1 MGRRKSDSPNWGG
14 KRSNAG
20 RPKELGKDTATLSFR
35 IDNETAARCKAL
47 GGSKFIRAAIHAA
60 LSAVKDGAAERE
72 TASLEQNIGTVDFEK
87 LPGFDA
93 VNRSTFAGLLDNS
106 TVEHE
111 PSLPYANMG
120 VACGSPHPTF
130 DCDAEN
136 VFLTDLLVKRPET
149 SFMARATGDSMID
162 AGIFEGDFLIFD
174 RAREAGNGDIVLAF
188 LRGELTLKRLR
199 IVNGRPEL
207 HPENEAAGYPVIR
220 PSPYD
225 EFSVQGVLTGICR
238 SYK

>member
-1 MGRRKSDSPNWGG
+1 MTVFFNLAKIGIFFLLADNCYICLPGVRSWLPHGSGTGG
-14 KRSNAG
+14 KWDAPVQNRGVMSRKYGIESPAVPAG
-20 RPKELGKDTATLSFR
+20 TEEMPY
-35 IDNETAARCKAL
+35 AASD
-47 GGSKFIRAAIHAA
+47 GFGQSQTGSQDSAQLPPMAFDGIRAGFPSPAQDYMRPCIDLNRELVRHPAA
-60 LSAVKDGAAERE
+60 
-72 TASLEQNIGTVDFEK
+72 
-87 LPGFDA
+87 
-93 VNRSTFAGLLDNS
+93 TFYGR
-106 TVEHE
+106 V
-111 PSLPYANMG
+111 
-120 VACGSPHPTF
+120 V
-130 DCDAEN
+130 
-136 VFLTDLLVKRPET
+136 
-149 SFMARATGDSMID
+149 GDSMID

-174 RAREAGNGDIVLAF
+174 RAREAGNGDIVLAY